1 MAAIMLWTS
10 SSAQASWRTSVT
22 SVRAGRGAG
31 RGRFSSGARTRFQ
44 SATADAGEVR
54 AVSSVV
60 PGSRAILGVGAL
72 LQAAMLVRRLRSAA
86 AGERD
91 AAECRL
97 LASSSHRP
105 VAGHHVRGPPHP
117 AGRNRLDDKRDP
129 RGQRHPLPG
138 TAPGHRPGHPSPGR
152 PRDLHA
158 TGRIDR
164 RPAGVTAG
172 PARHGK
178 ATPVRLHT
186 HELAAAK
193 PGSLSHLGAPG
204 LQPPD
209 QSAQR
214 RRR

>member
-1 MAAIMLWTS
+1 MPA
-10 SSAQASWRTSVT
+10 
-22 SVRAGRGAG
+22 
-31 RGRFSSGARTRFQ
+31 
-44 SATADAGEVR
+44 
-54 AVSSVV
+54 
-60 PGSRAILGVGAL
+60 
-72 LQAAMLVRRLRSAA
+72 
-86 AGERD
+86 
-91 AAECRL
+91 
-97 LASSSHRP
+97 ASSSHRP
-105 VAGHHVRGPPHP
+105 VAAITFEAHHIQPGETGWMISGTLAVKDTHCPVRLQVTGPATP
-117 AGRNRLDDKRDP
+117 ARAD
-129 RGQRHPLPG
+129 HV
-138 TAPGHRPGHPSPGR
+138 
-152 PRDLHA
+152 DLHA